1 MAENLAEVVSLPHDE
16 GLVMALGGDDP
27 RRTREIVLAMYAF
40 LINKPINTRRTYRTG
55 IRQFL
60 DLTGWKDVRQ
70 VTLVDAAQYK
80 RWLVERG
87 YSNSTV
93 CTRLA
98 AITSFFTFLTRPVG
112 EDGKQ
117 LLSRNPFS
125 FIDRKDVA
133 PTPFATA
140 IPVEWADFDK
150 MLKATP
156 TDPIGLRDRA
166 VLIFIAYTGRR
177 RSEVAKL
184 LITDLNTTTSPRS
197 YKVVTKGNKQQS
209 WELPDLVYQYM
220 RAHWISSGRL
230 PNLGPESGVFGP
242 VKVCPLT
249 AHLDPERPL
258 HNDVI
263 AKIVKQA
270 AKRAGLDVSKIKVHG
285 LRHMAARDLDAA
297 GARLQDIQHF
307 LGHAWPNT
315 TSRYLGQ
322 LRGPAKSMFEE
333 LQRVRQAAV
342 KVAAPIVESA

>member
-1 MAENLAEVVSLPHDE
+1 MAENLAEVVSLPVDQ
-16 GLVMALGGDDP
+16 GLVLSLGGDDP

-40 LINKPINTRRTYRTG
+40 LINKPLNTRRTYRTG

-60 DLTGWKDVRQ
+60 DLTSWKDVRS
-70 VTLVDAAQYK
+70 VTLADAAQYK
-80 RWLVERG
+80 RWLVQRG

-112 EDGKQ
+112 DDGNQ
-117 LLSRNPFS
+117 LLTRNPFA

-133 PTPFATA
+133 PTPFAHA
-140 IPVEWADFDK
+140 EPIAWLDFDK

-166 VLIFIAYTGRR
+166 VLIFLAYTGRR

-184 LITDLNTTTSPRS
+184 TVGDLNTSTTPRS
-197 YKVVTKGNKQQS
+197 YKVVTKGNKEQS
-209 WELPDLVYQYM
+209 WELPDLVYEYI

-230 PNLGPESGVFGP
+230 TKLRPDSGVFGP

-249 AHLDPERPL
+249 ANLDPERPL

-263 AKIVKQA
+263 AKIVKRA
-270 AKRAGLDVSKIKVHG
+270 AKRAGLDASKVKVHG

-307 LGHAWPNT
+307 LGHSWPNT

-322 LRGPAKSMFEE
+322 LRGPAKSMFKE
-333 LQRVRQAAV
+333 LHEVRQAAV
-342 KVAAPIVESA
+342 RVAAPIVT